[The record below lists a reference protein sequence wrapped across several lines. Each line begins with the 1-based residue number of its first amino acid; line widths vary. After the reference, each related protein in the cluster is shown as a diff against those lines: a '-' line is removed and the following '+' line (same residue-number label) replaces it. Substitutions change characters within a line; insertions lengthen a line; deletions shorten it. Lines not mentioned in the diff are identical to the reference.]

1 MSDPKICKDQI
12 VAEISTLR
20 KRLHELEGL
29 EVTGKI
35 EHQQALRALQRSE
48 DKFYKAFHCCPHII
62 TISTLEE
69 GQYIE
74 VNDAFSSVVGYEPEE
89 VVGRS
94 LSELYIWEVPEE
106 RDRILKT
113 IEEQG
118 SIRNMEMRF
127 LAKSGQPL
135 TTLISADKIDI
146 AGEKQLLFVVKDI
159 SDRKK
164 MEESLRVSEELF
176 YKAFNASPLT
186 MSITTVEEGLFLDIN
201 NSFCRTLGGNRSD
214 ILGHTSHDID
224 FWLNINDRD
233 EVKESIL
240 NNIPVSN
247 KEIQFRRISGEKRV
261 GLYSA
266 ERVEIAG
273 QICIL
278 SFVHDLTERKQMEI
292 EISRLDRLN
301 LVGEMAASIGHEI
314 RNPMTTVRGYLQL
327 LRENPAYIDDLECM
341 DLMLEELDSANEII
355 TEFLS
360 LAKNKTVELKAMNL
374 NSILKSI
381 YPLLQANAML
391 QDKEIMLE
399 MQELP
404 ELMLDD
410 KEIRILIFNL
420 VNNGLDAIQPGNAV
434 KIKTYI
440 DDSFIILAVQDKGCG
455 ISQDILKELG
465 TPFFT
470 TKENRP
476 GLGLAVCYGIAAR
489 HKAKIDIQTEVNS
502 TNFLV
507 KFFMNDI

>member
-1 MSDPKICKDQI
+1 MSEPKICKDQI
-12 VAEISTLR
+12 IAEINSLR
-20 KRLHELEGL
+20 KRLHELEGT
-29 EVTGKI
+29 EVAGKI

-62 TISTLEE
+62 TISSLED
-69 GQYIE
+69 GRYVE
-74 VNDAFSSVVGYEPEE
+74 VNDAFSTVVGYEPDE
-89 VVGRS
+89 VVGRTV
-94 LSELYIWEVPEE
+94 SELNIWENPTE
-106 RDRILKT
+106 RQRILNR

-118 SIRNMEMRF
+118 SIRNLEMNF
-127 LAKSGQPL
+127 LTKSGQRL
-135 TTLISADKIDI
+135 TTLISADQIDI

-159 SDRKK
+159 SDRKN

-186 MSITTVEEGLFLDIN
+186 MSITTVEDGLFLDVN

-214 ILGHTSHDID
+214 ILGHTSEDIS
-224 FWLNINDRD
+224 FWVNASDRN

-247 KEIQFRRISGEKRV
+247 KEIQFHRITGEKRF

-327 LRENPAYIDDLECM
+327 LRENPDYVEDLECM

-355 TEFLS
+355 SEFLS

-374 NSILKSI
+374 NAILKSI
-381 YPLLQANAML
+381 YPLLQANAVL
-391 QDKEIMLE
+391 QDKEIDLD
-399 MQELP
+399 MQDLP
-404 ELMLDD
+404 VLMLDE
-410 KEIRILIFNL
+410 KEIRLLIVNL
-420 VNNGLDAIQPGNAV
+420 VNNGLEAITPGKTV

-440 DDSFIILAVQDKGCG
+440 DGSFIILAVEDQGCG
-455 ISQDILKELG
+455 IPQDILEELG

-489 HKAKIDIQTEVNS
+489 HKAKIEIQTEDQR
-502 TNFLV
+502 TTFLV
-507 KFFMNDI
+507 KFLSE

>member
-1 MSDPKICKDQI
+1 MSEPKICKDQI
-12 VAEISTLR
+12 IAEINSLR
-20 KRLHELEGL
+20 KRLHELEGM
-29 EVTGKI
+29 EVAGKI

-62 TISTLEE
+62 TISSLED
-69 GQYIE
+69 GRYVE
-74 VNDAFSSVVGYEPEE
+74 VNDAFSTVVGYEPDE
-89 VVGRS
+89 VVGRTV
-94 LSELYIWEVPEE
+94 SELNIWENPTE
-106 RDRILKT
+106 RQRILNR

-118 SIRNMEMRF
+118 SIRNLEMNF
-127 LAKSGQPL
+127 LTKSGQRL
-135 TTLISADKIDI
+135 TTLISADQIDI

-159 SDRKK
+159 SDRKN

-186 MSITTVEEGLFLDIN
+186 MSITTVEDGLFLDVN

-214 ILGHTSHDID
+214 ILGHTSEDIS
-224 FWLNINDRD
+224 FWVNASDRN
-233 EVKESIL
+233 EVKENIL

-247 KEIQFRRISGEKRV
+247 KEIQFHRITGEKRF

-327 LRENPAYIDDLECM
+327 LRENPDYVEDLECM

-355 TEFLS
+355 SEFLS
-360 LAKNKTVELKAMNL
+360 LAKNKTVELKSMNL
-374 NSILKSI
+374 NAILKSI
-381 YPLLQANAML
+381 YPLLQANAVL
-391 QDKEIMLE
+391 QDKEIDLD
-399 MQELP
+399 MQDLP
-404 ELMLDD
+404 VLMLDE
-410 KEIRILIFNL
+410 KEIRLLIVNL
-420 VNNGLDAIQPGNAV
+420 VNNGLEAITPGKTV

-440 DDSFIILAVQDKGCG
+440 DGSCIILAVEDQGCG
-455 ISQDILKELG
+455 IPQDILEELG

-489 HKAKIDIQTEVNS
+489 HKAKIEIQTEDQR
-502 TNFLV
+502 TTFLV
-507 KFFMNDI
+507 KFLSE

>member
-12 VAEISTLR
+12 VAEISALR

-29 EVTGKI
+29 EVAGKI

-69 GQYIE
+69 GRYVE
-74 VNDAFSSVVGYEPEE
+74 VNDAFSTVVGYEPEE
-89 VVGRS
+89 VVGRTA
-94 LSELYIWEVPEE
+94 SELNVWEIPEE
-106 RDRILKT
+106 RERILKA
-113 IEEQG
+113 IENQG
-118 SIRNMEMRF
+118 SIRNLEMRF
-127 LAKSGQPL
+127 VTKSLQPL
-135 TTLISADKIDI
+135 TTLISADQIDI

-186 MSITTVEEGLFLDIN
+186 MSITTVEEGLFLDVN

-214 ILGHTSHDID
+214 ILGHTSLDIA
-224 FWLNINDRD
+224 FWVNKHDRD

-240 NNIPVSN
+240 NNIPVIN
-247 KEIQFRRISGEKRV
+247 KEIQFRKISGEKRF
-261 GLYSA
+261 GHYSA

-327 LRENPAYIDDLECM
+327 LRENPAYTEDLECM
-341 DLMLEELDSANEII
+341 DLMLEELDGANEII

-360 LAKNKTVELKAMNL
+360 LAKNKTVELKVMNL

-381 YPLLQANAML
+381 YPLLQANAVL
-391 QDKEIMLE
+391 QDKEILLE

-404 ELMLDD
+404 DLMLDE
-410 KEIRILIFNL
+410 KEIRMLILNL
-420 VNNGLDAIQPGNAV
+420 VNNGLDAITPGKTV
-434 KIKTYI
+434 KINTYME
-440 DDSFIILAVQDKGCG
+440 DSFSILAVQDTGCG
-455 ISQDILKELG
+455 ISQDILEEIG

-476 GLGLAVCYGIAAR
+476 GLGLAVCYGIAVR
-489 HKAKIDIQTEVNS
+489 HKAKIDIQTE
-502 TNFLV
+502 TNITTFLV
-507 KFFMNDI
+507 KFSND